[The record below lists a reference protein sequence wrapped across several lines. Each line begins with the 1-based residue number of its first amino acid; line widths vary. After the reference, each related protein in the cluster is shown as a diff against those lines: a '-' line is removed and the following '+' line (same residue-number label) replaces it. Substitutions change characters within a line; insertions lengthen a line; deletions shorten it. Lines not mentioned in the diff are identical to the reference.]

1 MSEKANAPTSLG
13 DYTGLAEDYSK
24 YRPDYAPSVLTAL
37 LALTGKPAN
46 AIDAVDVGAGTG
58 IWTRMLAARGLHSVT
73 AVEPNADMRRCGERD
88 SHDVV
93 WHNGSGESTGLPDGC
108 ADFVSMA
115 SSFHWVDTDKGLAE
129 FHRLLRPSGRF
140 VALWNPRLIDVSPL
154 LVEIEAELKRLSPD
168 YRRVSSGR
176 SGIADRMTEI
186 LTTNPLYR
194 DTVYLEGRH
203 VIRQS
208 PAVYLGVW
216 RSVNEVQVRLG
227 PERFAAFLDY
237 IAGKIAGLE
246 YIETTYLTRAWSA
259 ERV

>member
-1 MSEKANAPTSLG
+1 MQNAPKSLG

-88 SHDVV
+88 SPEVV
-93 WHNGSGESTGLPDGC
+93 WHDGSGEKTGLADSC

-115 SSFHWVDTDKGLAE
+115 SSFHWVDTDRGLAE
-129 FHRLLRPSGRF
+129 FHRLLRPGGRF

-168 YRRVSSGR
+168 YSRVSSGR
-176 SGIADRMTEI
+176 SGIADRMTDI
-186 LTTNPLYR
+186 LNASALYR

-227 PERFAAFLDY
+227 PERFAAFLAY
-237 IAGKIAGLE
+237 IAEKTDGLA
-246 YIETTYLTRAWSA
+246 YIETTYQTRAWSA
-259 ERV
+259 ERA